1 MLNERKEKNAAFWSK
16 STIFTAFTAK
26 WAPCL
31 QTLNPHFL
39 KGKNQVNQKKQ
50 YFP

>member
-39 KGKNQVNQKKQ
+39 KGKNQVN
-50 YFP
+50 